1 MNSASGSASVLDADL
16 EVSLDGPP
24 VQEGTV
30 SVSRHEK
37 SLGLLTSKFVALLQT
52 AEDGILDLKSV
63 SVRGVTEC
71 ESSSIFLLWLCCPV
85 FCPILVYLGLVTTT
99 RQYDPVSATL
109 ARPLISH
116 SVHYLTQP

>member
-63 SVRGVTEC
+63 SDE
-71 ESSSIFLLWLCCPV
+71 
-85 FCPILVYLGLVTTT
+85 
-99 RQYDPVSATL
+99 
-109 ARPLISH
+109 
-116 SVHYLTQP
+116 